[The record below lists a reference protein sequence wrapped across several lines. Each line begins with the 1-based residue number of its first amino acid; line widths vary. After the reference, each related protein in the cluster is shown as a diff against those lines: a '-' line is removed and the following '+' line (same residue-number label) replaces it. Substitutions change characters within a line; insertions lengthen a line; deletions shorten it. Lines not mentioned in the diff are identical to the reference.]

1 MCFYLWDQ
9 GNALIL
15 SIKWKFLSW
24 FKSKRRNTLC
34 YLKTCIVAVAGKMW
48 QHFNTVPGNMI
59 RWNSESTLPS
69 VSLNRKVRGR
79 KMWHYRNASIL
90 ELIPWAIYLI
100 RTLIINWYS
109 HGFFPEVF
117 HSSCQPIWFL
127 SLWISNIIHTA
138 FWIQNSLIPY
148 EKLVFTTHLKDCIL
162 SKINVCQLRRF
173 YV

>member
-1 MCFYLWDQ
+1 MNFFLCFYLWNQ

-24 FKSKRRNTLC
+24 RFKSKRRNTLC

-48 QHFNTVPGNMI
+48 QLFNTVPGNMI

-79 KMWHYRNASIL
+79 KMWLYRNASIL

-117 HSSCQPIWFL
+117 SQLMP
-127 SLWISNIIHTA
+127 A
-138 FWIQNSLIPY
+138 Y
-148 EKLVFTTHLKDCIL
+148 LVFIL
-162 SKINVCQLRRF
+162 VDIKYYTYSLLDPKFINPLWKVSLHNTSQGLYF
-173 YV
+173 I